1 MNQLLADLNQFW
13 VYLIECFNILYW
25 AYLKPYTFAN
35 WLRDIHP
42 QLKPTDNPFKM
53 RSEFIN
59 NPRLHRYAQQVLWI
73 TAIVPLLAIIPVG
86 LIGQLL
92 IASKGFSWWFVSIFF
107 IGWWI
112 GLWLA
117 RNDEQKLEKWF
128 TRCSF
133 LFVPLLL
140 IVHLYVETFL
150 SDQKT
155 LLKFLLDSIQ
165 ASGWGIALGIAW
177 GVSWGATG
185 IVIFGIALGIFSGLV
200 LKFLL
205 RIGNWRSAWRI
216 GWFVVSSNA
225 SGIALG
231 VTVGILFGIGF
242 GIESD
247 AGLVNGLGF
256 VFFIIPGIFY
266 FIEMLWMFLLFL
278 LSYHV
283 NVVSLLRWIPPR
295 FDERIFSRIPFL
307 SDISQLPF
315 LAEMI
320 KRAYLQNP
328 AAARETIDYL
338 NNFTN
343 QQKVAADAIAKIAL
357 DSLDVCQTVT
367 DIAEVSYQLDWIT
380 SPLSKENGWIVPLLL
395 DVSQNVNAAVEA
407 SSDYRTYQ
415 SLQDCIGDLRE
426 LIDRLAKGRSSRLAT
441 IYGRIAERWLS
452 ILKTAQ
458 RNLKQKAL
466 ESEEIRQVYLP
477 GSALD
482 PEKAKERFKGRNKIF
497 REIETLALSEQ
508 PPVLLLY
515 GGRRSGKTSALKYL
529 PRRVKA
535 NLVPLL
541 VDLQGGASVTTLPGL
556 AQYLADT
563 IIEAA
568 RRLPRRLELPK
579 PHKKKLQIEPFLAL
593 QDWLLEIE
601 YAFPNKQ
608 FLLCLDEYERL
619 GEVVEVTNSYAPL
632 NFFRHIQQHRSSW
645 NLLFSGAHQLSEL
658 PAYWSDYL
666 INTRALKMSY
676 LSETEARELIVE
688 PIDDF
693 AKNIY
698 EESAVEAIIYLT
710 RCQPYLVQ
718 LMCYELI
725 ELLNDKISK
734 EKRKRG
740 TTKAYLQDVETVI
753 PIVLERGDQY
763 FREVWRNLT
772 QPEQN
777 FLLRLVEGEIP
788 NSSDKGIIRNLV
800 RKEILQQQSITG
812 KFSEPEKRI
821 DFQVPLVQKYIEQV
835 IQEEI

>member
-1 MNQLLADLNQFW
+1 MNQLLASLNQFW
-13 VYLIECFNILYW
+13 VYLIECFRILYW

-73 TAIVPLLAIIPVG
+73 TAIVPLLAVIPIE
-86 LIGQLL
+86 LIGELL
-92 IASKGFSWWFVSIFF
+92 ITKKVFSWWFVSIYF

-112 GLWLA
+112 GLCLA

-185 IVIFGIALGIFSGLV
+185 IVIFGITLGIFSGLV

-328 AAARETIDYL
+328 AAARETIEYL

-357 DSLDVCQTVT
+357 DSLDVCQTVS
-367 DIAEVSYQLDWIT
+367 DIAEV
-380 SPLSKENGWIVPLLL
+380 
-395 DVSQNVNAAVEA
+395 
-407 SSDYRTYQ
+407 
-415 SLQDCIGDLRE
+415 
-426 LIDRLAKGRSSRLAT
+426 
-441 IYGRIAERWLS
+441 
-452 ILKTAQ
+452 
-458 RNLKQKAL
+458 
-466 ESEEIRQVYLP
+466 
-477 GSALD
+477 
-482 PEKAKERFKGRNKIF
+482 
-497 REIETLALSEQ
+497 
-508 PPVLLLY
+508 
-515 GGRRSGKTSALKYL
+515 
-529 PRRVKA
+529 
-535 NLVPLL
+535 
-541 VDLQGGASVTTLPGL
+541 
-556 AQYLADT
+556 
-563 IIEAA
+563 
-568 RRLPRRLELPK
+568 
-579 PHKKKLQIEPFLAL
+579 
-593 QDWLLEIE
+593 
-601 YAFPNKQ
+601 
-608 FLLCLDEYERL
+608 
-619 GEVVEVTNSYAPL
+619 
-632 NFFRHIQQHRSSW
+632 
-645 NLLFSGAHQLSEL
+645 
-658 PAYWSDYL
+658 
-666 INTRALKMSY
+666 
-676 LSETEARELIVE
+676 
-688 PIDDF
+688 
-693 AKNIY
+693 
-698 EESAVEAIIYLT
+698 
-710 RCQPYLVQ
+710 
-718 LMCYELI
+718 
-725 ELLNDKISK
+725 
-734 EKRKRG
+734 
-740 TTKAYLQDVETVI
+740 
-753 PIVLERGDQY
+753 
-763 FREVWRNLT
+763 
-772 QPEQN
+772 
-777 FLLRLVEGEIP
+777 
-788 NSSDKGIIRNLV
+788 
-800 RKEILQQQSITG
+800 
-812 KFSEPEKRI
+812 
-821 DFQVPLVQKYIEQV
+821 
-835 IQEEI
+835 